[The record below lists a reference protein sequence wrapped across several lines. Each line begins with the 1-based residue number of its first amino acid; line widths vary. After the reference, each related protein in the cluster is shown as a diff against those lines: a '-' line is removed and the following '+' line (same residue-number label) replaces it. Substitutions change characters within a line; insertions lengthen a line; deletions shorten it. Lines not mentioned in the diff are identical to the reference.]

1 MPREDERAAL
11 QQELAAAEATL
22 TSYREQVAQF
32 METPTQVRELQQRL
46 QALRDPRQ
54 QQAVARATAARRQGV
69 EDTHTTAVTNQNEL
83 QAQHKA
89 VSEALKEHASLDD
102 DLAALAAT
110 LQQTLNAYQQVLRYQ
125 QVASTLEQ
133 RNAEI
138 AHLQE
143 QRKQAE
149 ESVTAAVSQLTTT
162 EAQFDGSRYQ
172 QLLGEEQLLRDR
184 QNTLQAELTLL
195 QREQLRAQEELTEL
209 QTLQAELATR
219 IQRQQT
225 IREQTE
231 VLEALRNLL
240 RQAGPYITKALIKQI
255 SDGAMQVFSDIMQD
269 YTRHLSWKEDYG
281 ITLEI
286 DGRERQFAQLSGG
299 EQMSAALAVRLAL
312 LREMSNI
319 DVAFFDEPTTNL
331 DETRRDA
338 LARQILEVKGF
349 RQLFV
354 ISHDDTFEQ
363 ATQNLIRIA
372 RINGV
377 STVQQS

>member
-1 MPREDERAAL
+1 
-11 QQELAAAEATL
+11 
-22 TSYREQVAQF
+22 V
-32 METPTQVRELQQRL
+32 
-46 QALRDPRQ
+46 
-54 QQAVARATAARRQGV
+54 
-69 EDTHTTAVTNQNEL
+69 
-83 QAQHKA
+83 
-89 VSEALKEHASLDD
+89 
-102 DLAALAAT
+102 
-110 LQQTLNAYQQVLRYQ
+110 
-125 QVASTLEQ
+125 
-133 RNAEI
+133 
-138 AHLQE
+138 
-143 QRKQAE
+143 
-149 ESVTAAVSQLTTT
+149 
-162 EAQFDGSRYQ
+162 
-172 QLLGEEQLLRDR
+172 
-184 QNTLQAELTLL
+184 
-195 QREQLRAQEELTEL
+195 
-209 QTLQAELATR
+209 
-219 IQRQQT
+219 
-225 IREQTE
+225 
-231 VLEALRNLL
+231 
-240 RQAGPYITKALIKQI
+240 
-255 SDGAMQVFSDIMQD
+255 VFSDIMQD